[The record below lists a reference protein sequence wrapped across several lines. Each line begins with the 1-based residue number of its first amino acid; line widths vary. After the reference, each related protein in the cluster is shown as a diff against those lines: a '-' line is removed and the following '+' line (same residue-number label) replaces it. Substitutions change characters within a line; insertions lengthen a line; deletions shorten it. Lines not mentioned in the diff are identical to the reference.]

1 MPTFQFEA
9 MDATGQEIK
18 DVIDA
23 PTEEEAQ
30 QTIRQMGY
38 FVTRIAQK
46 KQKGGAQMVGGK
58 KKRPMAF
65 GGVSGKQL
73 TVFTR
78 QLSILQDA
86 GLPILRSLKI
96 LEGQQK
102 PGRLKNALMDVAEE
116 IESGST
122 LSEAMAKSPR
132 VFNRL
137 YVNMIKAGEAGG
149 ALETILRRLSEFMER
164 AQSLKKKVQG
174 AMIYPIIVILVAVGI
189 LTFIMLYIVPV
200 FAKMFEEFDLA
211 LPTPTLLLINIS
223 NFLVQKWFLIP
234 LVPVCV
240 VLFIKL
246 VCKFRVGRFG
256 WDQFMLKTPI
266 IGGLIEKNI
275 LARTTRTLGTLVASG
290 VPILECLNITR
301 ETSGN
306 AVFERM
312 YGRVSDAIREG
323 ETIAKP
329 LVTYSKLKF
338 HPVASFFWAFFAA
351 FPLLLATPL
360 LGKASWHYG
369 LIGALVAAILAN
381 LWYFIRLQGRIVDDL
396 VVNMVDVGEET
407 GELDTMLFKVA
418 DVYDEEVSTLTD
430 GLMKLIEPLLIVFLG
445 GAVGFIVISLFMP
458 LIALIQGLSGGGG
471 KKGGGGGGGGA

>member
-18 DVIDA
+18 DQIDA
-23 PTEEEAQ
+23 ATEEEAQ

-46 KQKGGAQMVGGK
+46 KVKGGTTAVGGK

-73 TVFTR
+73 TTFTR

-149 ALETILRRLSEFMER
+149 ALEVILRRLSEFMER
-164 AQSLKKKVQG
+164 AQTLKKKVQG
-174 AMIYPIIVILVAVGI
+174 AMIYPIVVILVAVGI
-189 LTFIMLYIVPV
+189 LTFIMLNIVPV
-200 FAKMFEEFDLA
+200 FAKMFEEFDLP
-211 LPTPTLLLINIS
+211 LPAATLLLVNIS
-223 NFLVQKWFLIP
+223 NFLVKKWFLIP

-240 VLFIKL
+240 WLFIKL

-256 WDQFMLKTPI
+256 WDQFMLKFPI

-312 YGRVSDAIREG
+312 YAKVSDAIREG

-329 LVTYSKLKF
+329 LTTFSKLKF
-338 HPVASFFWAFFAA
+338 HPVSSFFWAFFASFPFLLSA
-351 FPLLLATPL
+351 PLLD
-360 LGKASWHYG
+360 KYWYYG
-369 LIGALVAAILAN
+369 LIGAGAAAILAN

-445 GAVGFIVISLFMP
+445 GAVGFIVISLFLP
-458 LIALIQGLSGGGG
+458 LIALIQGLSGGGA
-471 KKGGGGGGGGA
+471 KKGGGKAA